1 MKIELMFN
9 DQQITVGFK
18 LIREDGD
25 DVVTIERVRD
35 MLFWGLGETA
45 LDYDGRKS
53 DKETNQTL
61 ELMFTTKAHQ
71 KENKEQREKEYM
83 EFLQKIKEEKENLQ
97 NQ

>member
-1 MKIELMFN
+1 MFN

-35 MLFWGLGETA
+35 MLFWGLGDKV

-61 ELMFTTKAHQ
+61 ELMFTTKAYQ
-71 KENKEQREKEYM
+71 KENKEQRDKEYM
-83 EFLQKIKEEKENLQ
+83 EFLQKILEEKEKENLQ